1 MILKITKLA
10 QIPIQELK
18 AFTCPTYPCQIS
30 NLCIQ
35 LGFKFPLLCQCYK
48 KFKAQLLQ
56 PFTAK
61 NTQRPKTGAIDE
73 LKRRKFYSSPVARWT
88 AIYLAA
94 ITPSFSTGH
103 FQRALKS
110 PRRAK
115 LFQ

>member
-1 MILKITKLA
+1 M
-10 QIPIQELK
+10 PI
-18 AFTCPTYPCQIS
+18 IS
-30 NLCIQ
+30 MSIFQFMNS
-35 LGFKFPLLCQCYK
+35 GFKFRRNTKSTALTMLKKIKSVANATIHCQK
-48 KFKAQLLQ
+48 STSRL
-56 PFTAK
+56 
-61 NTQRPKTGAIDE
+61 KTRAIDE
-73 LKRRKFYSSPVARWT
+73 LKRRKFYSSLVARWT